1 MLCVSKIQR
10 FVCWA
15 LVGGHAAKLCS
26 KVKIDIHFLNFKLSL
41 HMTQLHIEHQNYFD
55 RQKSPEHGCLHA
67 FTPQTML
74 LSLFAN
80 TVRGRLGLLWNILKV
95 KHVQRPSSP
104 ETLTGLQSKSQV
116 LDGRRR
122 SPKAPWPAERRNGWV
137 KTRRLKMKHK
147 AVPPGSRLVHQR
159 NKFLTPV

>member
-1 MLCVSKIQR
+1 MCQQNSTICLLRTRRGTCCKTLQQGQNRHSFLKFQIVSTHDTAAHRTSKLPWPSKITR
-10 FVCWA
+10 AWVFTCVYPTNN
-15 LVGGHAAKLCS
+15 AA
-26 KVKIDIHFLNFKLSL
+26 V
-41 HMTQLHIEHQNYFD
+41 
-55 RQKSPEHGCLHA
+55 
-67 FTPQTML
+67 
-74 LSLFAN
+74 

-104 ETLTGLQSKSQV
+104 EPLTDLQSKSQV

-122 SPKAPWPAERRNGWV
+122 SPKAPWPGERRNGWV